1 MKFLSRVLGRLFAA
15 FFYVLKLPFLAF
27 AWLIMLLAKPTGKTR
42 MFEWLLISIAL
53 YAAAIYIQHPQIQVG
68 LWKAGHIN
76 SAAFIGYWICRRLFG
91 RFDVNSNPTL
101 HAARALI
108 IAACIIGMALGL

>member
-1 MKFLSRVLGRLFAA
+1 MKFLSRLFGRLRAA
-15 FFYVLKLPFLAF
+15 LFYVVTF
-27 AWLIMLLAKPTGKTR
+27 LLAALIWPFMQLARPTGKTR
-42 MFEWLLISIAL
+42 MFEWLLISVAL

-91 RFDVNSNPTL
+91 RFDVNSNPIL

>member
-1 MKFLSRVLGRLFAA
+1 MKFLSRLFGWLGATL
-15 FFYVLKLPFLAF
+15 FYVLKLPILFVLWF
-27 AWLIMLLAKPTGKTR
+27 ISQVTKPNGKTR
-42 MFEWLLISIAL
+42 MFEWLLISVAL

-91 RFDVNSNPTL
+91 RFDVYSNPIL
-101 HAARALI
+101 NAARALI
-108 IAACIIGMALGL
+108 ISACIIGMALGL

>member
-1 MKFLSRVLGRLFAA
+1 MKFLSRLFGWLGAALFYA
-15 FFYVLKLPFLAF
+15 LKLPIMLI
-27 AWLIMLLAKPTGKTR
+27 AWLVSMLVKPNGKTR
-42 MFEWLLISIAL
+42 MFEWLLISVAL

>member
-1 MKFLSRVLGRLFAA
+1 MKFLSRLFGWLGAA
-15 FFYVLKLPFLAF
+15 LFYVLKLPIKLVLGFIL
-27 AWLIMLLAKPTGKTR
+27 LLAKPTGKTR
-42 MFEWLLISIAL
+42 MFEWLLISVAL
-53 YAAAIYIQHPQIQVG
+53 YAAAIYIQHPQIQIG

>member
-1 MKFLSRVLGRLFAA
+1 MKFLSRLFGWLSAA
-15 FFYVLKLPFLAF
+15 LFYVLT
-27 AWLIMLLAKPTGKTR
+27 WLLAALIWPFMQLIKPTGKTR

-53 YAAAIYIQHPQIQVG
+53 YAAAINIQHLQIQTG

-101 HAARALI
+101 HIARALI
-108 IAACIIGMALGL
+108 IGACIIGMALGL

>member
-1 MKFLSRVLGRLFAA
+1 MKILSRVLGQPLAA
-15 FFYVLKLPFLAF
+15 FFYVLKLPFLAL
-27 AWLIMLLAKPTGKTR
+27 AWLIMLLVKPTGKTR
-42 MFEWLLISIAL
+42 MFEWLLISVAL
-53 YAAAIYIQHPQIQVG
+53 YAAAINISHLQIQTG

-91 RFDVNSNPTL
+91 RFDVNSHPML
-101 HAARALI
+101 HASRALI